1 MKIFFQLLCAAICF
15 ASCSTAYNIK
25 GTSDVQNLDGHILY
39 LKTIIDDNVK
49 NLDSCDVVHG
59 QFSFKGTID
68 TVMIASLVVNDE
80 SIMPLVIEEGDIT
93 IKFNT
98 AQQTSSGT
106 PLNDTLSSFI
116 ERYNQITNQIAD
128 LQHQHDKAIMD
139 GEDMI
144 SVTKNIQL
152 KYEQL
157 NAEYDK
163 CVTSFIEENFDNILG
178 PFVFQMA
185 TSTMDIPLT
194 NAWIDAL
201 MSKATDKFKND
212 RYVKEFMDAAKRNQA
227 IMTGMDEPA
236 PEVPEATL
244 PETAMPNAD
253 VPTPNELAKPA
264 EEGSEQ

>member
-25 GTSDVQNLDGHILY
+25 GTSDVQNLDGHMLY
-39 LKTIIDDNVK
+39 LKTIVDDKIK

-59 QFSFKGTID
+59 QFSFSGTID

-80 SIMPLVIEEGDIT
+80 SIMPLVIEEGEIN

-139 GEDMI
+139 GEDMM
-144 SVTKNIQL
+144 SVTKNIQY

-163 CVTSFIEENFDNILG
+163 CITSFIEENFDNILG

-185 TSTMDIPLT
+185 TGTMEIPLT

-212 RYVKEFMDAAKRNQA
+212 KYVKEFMDAAKRNQD
-227 IMTGMDEPA
+227 IITGMDEPT
-236 PEVPEATL
+236 PQM
-244 PETAMPNAD
+244 PETAMPDAD
-253 VPTPNELAKPA
+253 TPTPNELAKPA
-264 EEGSEQ
+264 EEVSE